1 MCPAT
6 IVVATRRAI
15 QKLEITKMELEHN
28 HVSTETFKSYPEVWR
43 LTAEERNYVQPLLEL
58 NMLPSMVVESLNER
72 TGKLLLYSCINL

>member
-6 IVVATRRAI
+6 IVVAARRAI

-28 HVSTETFKSYPEVWR
+28 HVSTETFKSYTEVWC